1 MRPKDKGTRRE
12 TWVVRLLQDAGLDA
26 RRAPNNMPSLD
37 VISRSGPYPLYIEV
51 KDRGNLNLHET
62 LAEVQKRYAAAIP
75 HVVWHRTKK
84 AGQRRVPVGPTLV
97 ALTIQDYAKIMSYL
111 NHIWRE
117 HYGND
122 EAGGDQSG
130 LGERRTMPGDE
141 H

>member
-37 VISRSGPYPLYIEV
+37 VTSKSGPYALYIEV

-62 LAEVQKRYAAAIP
+62 LAEVQNRYPSAIP

-84 AGQRRVPVGPTLV
+84 AGQRRTPVGPTLI

-122 EAGGDQSG
+122 EAGGD
-130 LGERRTMPGDE
+130 
-141 H
+141 